1 MTNVKMRN
9 QGFAEIDD
17 ASAALILQMQKD
29 DVDELMARTKG
40 KGRAGEVDDN
50 DLAMTMFR
58 EGLENMSLII
68 ADRRMGRSMTR
79 AVIMDAKLLTD
90 SAAQE
95 QIAANDRAMAQR
107 LSGNTT
113 SLRDTEILR
122 ICAPPVLE
130 ESLSARLFD
139 QYVKPL
145 REFDEESDVNSSSAD
160 ETDGQEAS
168 ESSSWAASRRV
179 QMASLPRN
187 CVACDTSRPLFKL
200 LHAPCGHDYCEDCLQ
215 TLFRLATRD
224 ETLFPPRCCHQHIP
238 LTSAKLYLSLE
249 LIDLFEKKNLEFSTP
264 NRSYCFEPNCS
275 SFIPPHSIKG
285 ERGACPDCGK
295 ETCTICKH
303 EMHDGDCPQDRK
315 TQEILR
321 MATNK
326 GWQRCWKCKR
336 LVELRTGCNHI
347 K

>member
-145 REFDEESDVNSSSAD
+145 REFDEESDN
-160 ETDGQEAS
+160 
-168 ESSSWAASRRV
+168 
-179 QMASLPRN
+179 
-187 CVACDTSRPLFKL
+187 
-200 LHAPCGHDYCEDCLQ
+200 
-215 TLFRLATRD
+215 
-224 ETLFPPRCCHQHIP
+224 
-238 LTSAKLYLSLE
+238 
-249 LIDLFEKKNLEFSTP
+249 
-264 NRSYCFEPNCS
+264 
-275 SFIPPHSIKG
+275 
-285 ERGACPDCGK
+285 
-295 ETCTICKH
+295 
-303 EMHDGDCPQDRK
+303 
-315 TQEILR
+315 
-321 MATNK
+321 
-326 GWQRCWKCKR
+326 
-336 LVELRTGCNHI
+336 
-347 K
+347 